1 MDFVSINPGIKT
13 GSRQP
18 YTMMTANRIFFLTYD
33 EATDQISWNM
43 LLDDGEIKDYVE
55 KVLRDHLTNQ

>member
-1 MDFVSINPGIKT
+1 MDLFNINPGRKT

-18 YTMMTANRIFFLTYD
+18 YTMMNGNSIFFLTHD

-43 LLDDGEIKDYVE
+43 LIDPGETKDYVE
-55 KVLRDHLTNQ
+55 KVLRNYLTNR